1 MSSLNL
7 DNYEQAQQSI
17 QSSFGQATSTF
28 QQKFQTIEKHKSL
41 EQGLGSMKAFMSGKP
56 VAKYIMARGKAAV
69 KDAVDKAGLKL
80 KSQAEE
86 GLQRVSTSARAA
98 VSRVLGGNTGNTA
111 ADLAA
116 QNPDVIA
123 SGSADYGATIYA
135 RPSSIMG
142 SGVADSNVGG
152 DVIYAKAASTP
163 FGTSLPA
170 NLRGGGA
177 EVEGLA
183 QPPAN
188 VAAPPPQYTPT
199 DQAPIRGETNEN
211 PMANN
216 YGDDEP
222 PTYDADGYSED
233 RGEYQRPEGNEG
245 GEDFSKEEGDL
256 DDAGG
261 ETEVQN
267 AGQTKS
273 IAQDTKPAGKGA
285 KDGEE
290 EEEGDVE
297 GDAAGEG
304 AGEGGLGALDAIP
317 GLDIIS
323 LIAGVGLAV
332 GSALHHPKIQ
342 APVDNI
348 QSSIQ
353 FGI

>member
-17 QSSFGQATSTF
+17 QSSFNQARGKF
-28 QQKFQTIEKHKSL
+28 EQKFQTIEKHKSL

-123 SGSADYGATIYA
+123 SGSADFGATIYA

-142 SGVADSNVGG
+142 SGVVDSNVGG

-183 QPPAN
+183 QPPYAN
-188 VAAPPPQYTPT
+188 VAAPPPLYTPT
-199 DQAPIRGETNEN
+199 AQAPMRGETNEN

-222 PTYDADGYSED
+222 PTYDADGYSAD
-233 RGEYQRPEGNEG
+233 RGEYQRPSG

-273 IAQDTKPAGKGA
+273 VAQDTKPAGKGA

-290 EEEGDVE
+290 VDAE

-304 AGEGGLGALDAIP
+304 ATEGGLGALDAIP
-317 GLDIIS
+317 GLDIVS

>member
-17 QSSFGQATSTF
+17 QSSFGQAQGKF
-28 QQKFQTIEKHKSL
+28 EQKFATIEKHKSL
-41 EQGLGSMKAFMSGKP
+41 EEGLGSMKAFMSGKP
-56 VAKYIMARGKAAV
+56 VAKYIIARGKKAV
-69 KDAVDKAGLKL
+69 QAAVDKAGLKL

-86 GLQRVSTSARAA
+86 GLERISTSARGA

-135 RPSSIMG
+135 RPSSVAG

-152 DVIYAKAASTP
+152 DVIYAKSASTP

-170 NLRGGGA
+170 NLRGGGE

-188 VAAPPPQYTPT
+188 IAQPPPAYTPQV
-199 DQAPIRGETNEN
+199 QAPLRGETNEN

-216 YGDDEP
+216 YGDDAP
-222 PTYDADGYSED
+222 PTYDADGYSAD
-233 RGEYQRPEGNEG
+233 RGEFQRPAGNSG
-245 GEDFSKEEGDL
+245 GEDFSKEQGDL

-267 AGQTKS
+267 AGQTTKE
-273 IAQDTKPAGKGA
+273 AVDTKPAGKGER
-285 KDGEE
+285 DGEE
-290 EEEGDVE
+290 EEEGDIGE
-297 GDAAGEG
+297 DAAGEG
-304 AGEGGLGALDAIP
+304 AAEGGLGALDAIP
-317 GLDIIS
+317 GLDIFS
-323 LIAGVGLAV
+323 LIAGAGLAI

-342 APVDNI
+342 APIDNI